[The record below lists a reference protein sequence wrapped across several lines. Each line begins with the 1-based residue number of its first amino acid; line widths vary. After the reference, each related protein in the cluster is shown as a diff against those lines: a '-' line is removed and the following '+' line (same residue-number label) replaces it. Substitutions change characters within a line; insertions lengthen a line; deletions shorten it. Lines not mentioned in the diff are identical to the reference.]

1 MKITEVKT
9 RRVVLDQSDHP
20 FHPTWRAF
28 PERHQDVTIVEVHT
42 DEGITGY
49 GAGGVLT
56 RLNTAAALFVGK
68 DPLAIEDHWHT
79 LRGIANFMGRPWPI
93 ENALWDIA
101 AKKAGVP
108 LYKLLGGKAAGAG
121 DKLLAYCSTGE
132 IHPLEQRV
140 QEVLAMRNR
149 GFKAVK
155 LRFHNPDWRV
165 DLKTLDAVR
174 KAVGDSM
181 TIMVDGNWGWYLPGD
196 LRKGAWD
203 RKQARTVAK
212 ALEDYDVFWLEEPL
226 YAYDYDGFAELRQHT
241 NVRIAGGEL
250 NQGLHE
256 FQVYFEKKSFDAYQ
270 PDCTF
275 AGGITV
281 AKKVAGMAEAAGFL
295 FAPHTWT
302 NGIGFAANLH
312 VAASASN
319 CPFLEYPYDPPN
331 FTEAERDW
339 MFTEPFTIDS
349 DGYVHLPQKPGLG
362 VDLDEDRLKA
372 LERA

>member
-1 MKITEVKT
+1 MKITELRT

-20 FHPTWRAF
+20 FHPTWRPF
-28 PERHQDVTIVEVHT
+28 PERHQDVTIVEIHT

-68 DPLAIEDHWHT
+68 DPLAIEEHWHL
-79 LRGIANFMGRPWPI
+79 LRGIAHFMGRPWPI
-93 ENALWDIA
+93 EIALWDIA

-108 LYKLLGGKAAGAG
+108 LYKLLGGNS

-132 IHPLEQRV
+132 IHPPEQRV
-140 QEVLAMRNR
+140 EDVLKFRER

-155 LRFHNPDWRV
+155 LRFHSPDWRT

-174 KAVGDSM
+174 KAVGDTM

-196 LRKGAWD
+196 RRTGAWD
-203 RKQARTVAK
+203 RKTARAVVR
-212 ALEDYDVFWLEEPL
+212 ALEEYDVFWIEEPL
-226 YAYDYDGFAELRQHT
+226 YAYDYDGLAE
-241 NVRIAGGEL
+241 VRANTTVRVAGGEL
-250 NQGLHE
+250 NAGLHE
-256 FQVYFEKKSFDAYQ
+256 FQVYFDKGSLDVYQ

-281 AKKVAGMAEAAGFL
+281 AKKVAGMAEAAGLL

-302 NGIGFAANLH
+302 NGLGLAANLH
-312 VAASASN
+312 VAAAVSN
-319 CPFLEYPYDPPN
+319 CPFIEYPYDPPN
-331 FTEAERDW
+331 WTEAERDF
-339 MFTEPFTIDS
+339 MFTEPLTIDG
-349 DGYVHLPQKPGLG
+349 DGYLRVPDKPGLG
-362 VDLDEDRLKA
+362 VELDEERLKK

>member
-1 MKITEVKT
+1 LLLV
-9 RRVVLDQSDHP
+9 
-20 FHPTWRAF
+20 
-28 PERHQDVTIVEVHT
+28 RHNEK
-42 DEGITGY
+42 
-49 GAGGVLT
+49 L
-56 RLNTAAALFVGK
+56 
-68 DPLAIEDHWHT
+68 
-79 LRGIANFMGRPWPI
+79 ANFMGRPWPI

-108 LYKLLGGKAAGAG
+108 LYKLLGGKS

-132 IHPLEQRV
+132 IHPPEQRV
-140 QEVLAMRNR
+140 QDVLAMRER

-155 LRFHNPDWRV
+155 LRFHNPDWRI
-165 DLKTLDAVR
+165 DLTTLDAVR

-196 LRKGAWD
+196 ARHGAWD
-203 RKQARTVAK
+203 RKTARTVAR

-256 FQVYFEKKSFDAYQ
+256 FQVYLEKKSFDVYQ

-281 AKKVAGMAEAAGFL
+281 ARKVAGMAEAAGFL

-312 VAASASN
+312 VAAAASN

-331 FTEAERDW
+331 WTESERDF
-339 MFTEPFTIDS
+339 MLTEPFTIDR
-349 DGYVHLPQKPGLG
+349 DGYVHVPQKPGLG
-362 VDLDEDRLKA
+362 FDLDEGRLKA

>member
-1 MKITEVKT
+1 VKITELRT
-9 RRVVLDQSDHP
+9 RRVVLNHEDRP
-20 FHPTWRAF
+20 YHPTWRPFA
-28 PERHQDVTIVEVHT
+28 ERQQDVMIVEIHT
-42 DEGITGY
+42 DEGITGI

-56 RLNTAAALFVGK
+56 RLNTAAGLFVGK
-68 DPLAIEDHWHT
+68 DPLAIEEHWHL
-79 LRGIANFMGRPWPI
+79 LRGIAHFMGRPWPI
-93 ENALWDIA
+93 EIALWDIA

-108 LYKLLGGKAAGAG
+108 LAQLLGGKS

-140 QEVLAMRNR
+140 TEVLQIRDA
-149 GFKAVK
+149 GFRAVK

-196 LRKGAWD
+196 RRTGAWD
-203 RKQARTVAK
+203 RKTARAAVK
-212 ALEDYDVFWLEEPL
+212 ELERYDVFWLEEPL
-226 YAYDYDGFAELRQHT
+226 YAYDYEGLAELRAST
-241 NVRIAGGEL
+241 SVRIAGGEL
-250 NQGLHE
+250 NAGLHE
-256 FQVYFEKKSFDAYQ
+256 FQVYFDRRSLDVYQ

-281 AKKVAGMAEAAGFL
+281 ARKVAGMAEAAGLL

-302 NGIGFAANLH
+302 NGLGLAANLH
-312 VAASASN
+312 VAAAASN
-319 CPFLEYPYDPPN
+319 CPFIEFPYDPPN
-331 FTEAERDW
+331 WLPEQRDF
-339 MFTEPFTIDS
+339 MLRDPLMIDK
-349 DGYVHLPQKPGLG
+349 DGYLHVPDAPGLG
-362 VDLDEDRLKA
+362 VELDEDRLKA